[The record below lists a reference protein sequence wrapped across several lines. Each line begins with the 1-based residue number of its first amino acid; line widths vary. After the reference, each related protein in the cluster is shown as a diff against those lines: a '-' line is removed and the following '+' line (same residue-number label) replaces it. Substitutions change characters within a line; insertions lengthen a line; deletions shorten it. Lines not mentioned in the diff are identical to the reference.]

1 MAACKVMND
10 NNIGSI
16 IIVKIQNNEKSP
28 VGIITERDIL
38 RILGRLTIDIR
49 KPLSSFM
56 SKPIITIQSNASVR
70 EATQVMNSN
79 RIRRLVVVD
88 KDNKMLGIVTEKD
101 IFKEIGKSKTLTASF
116 VGENYPTEYRDVYAR
131 FTDYM
136 FDLIPKI

>member
-16 IIVKIQNNEKSP
+16 IIVKIQNSEKSP

-38 RILGRLTIDIR
+38 RILGTLIIDIR

-70 EATQVMNSN
+70 EAIQVMNSN

-101 IFKEIGKSKTLTASF
+101 IFK
-116 VGENYPTEYRDVYAR
+116 
-131 FTDYM
+131 
-136 FDLIPKI
+136 

>member
-70 EATQVMNSN
+70 EAIQVMNSN

-88 KDNKMLGIVTEKD
+88 KDNKMLGT
-101 IFKEIGKSKTLTASF
+101 SL
-116 VGENYPTEYRDVYAR
+116 
-131 FTDYM
+131 
-136 FDLIPKI
+136 